1 MADFCGF
8 CRLWAV
14 CGAFCGWNRAV
25 FSFFVGR
32 LVQYLRRVAS
42 LVVFVDVYNVCNF
55 VSGRN
60 CLKNVFMLL

>member
-1 MADFCGF
+1 MGLFG
-8 CRLWAV
+8 
-14 CGAFCGWNRAV
+14 AV
-25 FSFFVGR
+25 FAR
-32 LVQYLRRVAS
+32 TAS